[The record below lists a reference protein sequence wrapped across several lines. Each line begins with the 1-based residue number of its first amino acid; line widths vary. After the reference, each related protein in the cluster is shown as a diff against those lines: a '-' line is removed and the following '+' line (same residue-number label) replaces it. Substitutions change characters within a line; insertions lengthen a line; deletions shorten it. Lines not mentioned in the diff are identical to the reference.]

1 MSLFP
6 PLTYQWTSDS
16 KHNSQEKSCC
26 RCFNATTDHSSLLST
41 RSAPRT
47 LKPSLIFYAA
57 VSKYVSSLLWMTRLG
72 FHPLCSGTNI
82 IHSFTC
88 SNDSLQYS
96 HFFKMKYKVC
106 VKCSKIFP
114 AYSPHEEAGTCCES
128 RDLIVVIGMRANR
141 VSARAAEKVHD

>member
-1 MSLFP
+1 MNDQTGF
-6 PLTYQWTSDS
+6 
-16 KHNSQEKSCC
+16 
-26 RCFNATTDHSSLLST
+26 SSIVFRHQYYT
-41 RSAPRT
+41 
-47 LKPSLIFYAA
+47 F
-57 VSKYVSSLLWMTRLG
+57 
-72 FHPLCSGTNI
+72 
-82 IHSFTC
+82 IHVL
-88 SNDSLQYS
+88 NSLQYS